1 MIPNRSVILFN
12 EGPHA
17 ELAKHLAW
25 SGNDVLGLVPVRARF
40 FGTDALRI
48 TPRQEL
54 YSTEQLPPSI

>member
-25 SGNDVLGLVPVRARF
+25 SGNDVLELVPVRARF
-40 FGTDALRI
+40 FD
-48 TPRQEL
+48 
-54 YSTEQLPPSI
+54 